1 MTKRRRTLP
10 PVSPK
15 TPAELRPL
23 ISAIAEILETGEG
36 VRGDPLD
43 RKLTLRDLLDSGIG
57 KLKPGARPGASGGIE
72 SGVQPPA
79 PNMRTPPPPSGFAA
93 QGSFFGMIN
102 LSWQIPGE
110 LYSNHAYTNIYR
122 SEEDNFA
129 NADIVGRDVGAFY
142 SDFVR
147 DDALD
152 PQSPLQ
158 LKGYYY
164 WITFT
169 SVADVEGPPNAGAG
183 LWAQPV
189 PDLNYVMDLLSDQI
203 NEGHLAQS
211 LRDDIARI
219 DLIDVLEGPETL
231 EGSIASRIAEER
243 EARVAALQ
251 DERSQTVAQVTQ
263 EKSARN
269 DQFGQIVTMID
280 NLEAGL
286 DDDYS
291 AGLTIERQARID
303 GDEAMA
309 SEIQT
314 LTAVTSDNAA
324 DIASEA
330 LVRVSADEALASDI
344 QAQYAQLGDLQG
356 EVVEEARIR
365 ATEDDLLAGIQRVI
379 SAAGETQSASLYT
392 LSQIRISEQEVL
404 IQDISG
410 LRGRL
415 GDAEGAIESES
426 TVRLQQDEALSQQV
440 NTVQSSLSDEAGRL
454 DGRVDDEAQARSL
467 AVSSV
472 QSDVNAEVSRLDGR
486 ITSTAQDITT
496 VQSTLG
502 GDIADVRSD
511 LGDDIDAEEA
521 ARKTAVST
529 VQSNMNTQVTRLDG
543 RIDSTAS
550 LVNTV
555 QSSLGDD
562 IASVQ
567 TSLTT
572 NIRRVDGELVAMGAQ
587 YTVQVQAN
595 GLVGGF
601 GIYNDGTRVDAGFD
615 VDHFFIGRTNANK
628 RRPFI
633 LNNDVVYMNTAMI
646 RDASIQEGKIGPI
659 TVGKLKKN
667 DGTPITTVAGLL
679 RADAIDA
686 DNLNVASAATFYGTA
701 KSSNFLAGVRGWR
714 LLQNGNVEFN
724 QGQFNGTVNIGNVSG
739 AGALARKNG
748 LSASEVSG
756 LGGLATKDGV
766 SYASLS
772 GTKPPTNADRTA
784 SNTAADTAKVGGW
797 DAATV
802 RDMANRGNLAHGT
815 TNGWTRPGST
825 EINGNKIYTGDAYVD
840 TLQIK
845 GNAVTIPVSAYSK
858 GSTST
863 PDDSDWKTVVQV
875 LLPPLHSGVFTVNF
889 GFFYKHQYGYSSVR
903 AGSVVVYMQLVDSV
917 GTVHAGPVPFDIG
930 SGTDNSQQGSGRNIG
945 GGFSSGVQLGR
956 WNEKRTLYL
965 QIRRT
970 SGHRY
975 GGHSVSNRFITVLG
989 AQC

>member
-219 DLIDVLEGPETL
+219 GQIDVLEGPETL

-303 GDEAMA
+303 GDEALA
-309 SEIQT
+309 SEVQT

-344 QAQYAQLGDLQG
+344 QAQYAQFGDLQG

-486 ITSTAQDITT
+486 ITSAAQDITT

-567 TSLTT
+567 QSLTT
-572 NIRRVDGELVAMGAQ
+572 NVQRVDGELVAMGAQ
-587 YTVQVQAN
+587 YTAKVQAN
-595 GLVGGF
+595 GLIGGF
-601 GIYNDGTRVDAGFD
+601 GVYNDGKEVEAGFD
-615 VDHFFIGRTNANK
+615 VDHFWIGRTNSNK
-628 RRPFI
+628 RKPFI
-633 LNNDVVYMNTAMI
+633 IRGGVTYIDTAMI

-667 DGTPITTVAGLL
+667 DGTPITTAAGLL

-686 DNLNVASAATFYGTA
+686 DNLSVAEAATFYGTA
-701 KSSNFLAGVRGWR
+701 KSSNFSAGVRGWR

-724 QGQFNGTVNIGNVSG
+724 QGQFNGTVNVGNVSG
-739 AGALARKNG
+739 
-748 LSASEVSG
+748 
-756 LGGLATKDGV
+756 LGSLATQNGV
-766 SYASLS
+766 SYSSLS
-772 GTKPPTNADRTA
+772 GSKPPTNADRTA
-784 SNTAADTAKVGGW
+784 SNTSYDTARVDGTS
-797 DAATV
+797 ASTV
-802 RDMANRGNLAHGT
+802 RDRAYRGAVGSNRVND
-815 TNGWTRPGST
+815 WTRPNST
-825 EINGNKIYTGDAYVD
+825 RIDGNKIFTGDAYVD
-840 TLQIK
+840 TLEIK
-845 GNAVTIPVSAYSK
+845 GNAIVVPFTAGYWNSSKSHTDIQTWYTVRSITVPGGNVSARNI
-858 GSTST
+858 
-863 PDDSDWKTVVQV
+863 
-875 LLPPLHSGVFTVNF
+875 LLAEFATQFRDGKQLSI
-889 GFFYKHQYGYSSVR
+889 
-903 AGSVVVYMQLVDSV
+903 GSVGVRCFVPRTGTTLFFTKVNSSARGETHSVDGNSHTTFDPMTPRHESLWV
-917 GTVHAGPVPFDIG
+917 PAGGELLQFQVCVWKA
-930 SGTDNSQQGSGRNIG
+930 SWYSGRKDPSNSFIRIRDLRV
-945 GGFSSGVQLGR
+945 SSFL
-956 WNEKRTLYL
+956 
-965 QIRRT
+965 
-970 SGHRY
+970 
-975 GGHSVSNRFITVLG
+975 
-989 AQC
+989 AQR